1 MVTMIVSLDQDF
13 GRIFLLTLSA
23 IGMDV
28 DGGHASVEE
37 LRKAGNN
44 KATVHIVPKAGHH
57 VYLDN
62 PESTNRIIDEAIKA
76 MPRVGEAQ

>member
-1 MVTMIVSLDQDF
+1 MIVSLF
-13 GRIFLLTLSA
+13 NVSIRESRSLF

-37 LRKAGNN
+37 LRKAGNMN
-44 KATVHIVPKAGHH
+44 ASVHVVPKAGHH

-62 PESTNRIIDEAIKA
+62 PEATNRILDEAIKA
-76 MPRVGEAQ
+76 LPRVGEVD